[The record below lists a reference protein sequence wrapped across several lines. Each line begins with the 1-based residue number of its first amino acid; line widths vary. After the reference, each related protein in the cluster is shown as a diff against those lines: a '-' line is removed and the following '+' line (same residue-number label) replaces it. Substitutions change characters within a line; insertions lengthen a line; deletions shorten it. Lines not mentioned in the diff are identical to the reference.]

1 MPSCTNNST
10 ITGMLVT
17 STDTINGKRLSF
29 KQDTSKNWDSTI
41 VAGNVIRYDVT
52 TSKFTPSI
60 ANPYY
65 PSLTTPNLS
74 KAEVVGIVESIAQTG
89 GTTYATI
96 VTHGLMNY
104 PNLLTTINGISG
116 SQGGAG
122 GTDIF
127 FLSPTVLG
135 GITFEFEEETGLIV
149 KPVLQVCPTSDS
161 DGEYN
166 SLVINYLGYESSAAE
181 NFTVKNSVS
190 NIGAIQTVDSNSNVP
205 TGWVDTSTPQVLSI
219 TNYTD
224 AYNIYGT
231 NYGSYEELSI
241 NGSYSFVSA
250 LAQQSIRPINP
261 TTGKGVGAYAF
272 ITSVDPSN
280 NTIVLDHMTTQEELW
295 NSNYSLYELL
305 QPVLGLNRVTVTSG
319 QITHFKTPKLSTN
332 IEASA
337 GTSNQVSSFN
347 TKTLL
352 RVKPDTTVSY
362 LPDSA
367 IFNNIEVSDTLSTP
381 NVADVDSK
389 IVQLEARIQALEQIL
404 GI

>member
-17 STDTINGKRLSF
+17 STDTISGKRLSF

-41 VAGNVIRYDVT
+41 AAGNVIRYDVAN
-52 TSKFTPSI
+52 SKFTQSI

-65 PSLTTPNLS
+65 GTSLNLS
-74 KAEVVGIVESIAQTG
+74 QAEVVGVVESIAQATSG
-89 GTTYATI
+89 VTYATI

-104 PNLLTTINGISG
+104 PNLLSIISGISG
-116 SQGGAG
+116 TEGGAG

-135 GITFEFEEETGLIV
+135 GVTFEFIEETGYIV
-149 KPVLQVCPTSDS
+149 KPVLQVCPTSD
-161 DGEYN
+161 DLYN

-181 NFTVKNSVS
+181 NYTVTRSTS
-190 NIGAIQTVDSNSNVP
+190 NIGSIQTVDSNSNVP
-205 TGWVDTSTPQVLSI
+205 DGWVDTSTPQVLSV
-219 TNYTD
+219 TTYSD

-231 NYGSYEELSI
+231 DYGSYEQLSV

-250 LAQQSIRPINP
+250 LAQQSIRPISP

-272 ITSVDPSN
+272 VTSVDTAN
-280 NTIVLDHMTTQEELW
+280 NTIVLDHITQQEELW
-295 NSNYSLYELL
+295 NSTYTTYEL
-305 QPVLGLNRVTVTSG
+305 QVPVLGLNRVTVTSG

-332 IEASA
+332 IEANA
-337 GTSNQVSSFN
+337 GTSNQISTFN

-352 RVKPDTTVSY
+352 RVKADTTVSY

-367 IFNNIEVSDTLSTP
+367 IFNSIEVSDTLSTP
-381 NVADVDSK
+381 NVADVDAK
-389 IVQLEARIQALEQIL
+389 LVALEARIQALEQIL

>member
-1 MPSCTNNST
+1 
-10 ITGMLVT
+10 MLVT
-17 STDTINGKRLSF
+17 STDTISGKRLSF

-41 VAGNVIRYDVT
+41 AAGNVIRYDVAN
-52 TSKFTPSI
+52 SKFTQSI

-65 PSLTTPNLS
+65 GTSLNLS
-74 KAEVVGIVESIAQTG
+74 QAEVVGVVESIAQATSG
-89 GTTYATI
+89 VTYATI

-104 PNLLTTINGISG
+104 PNLLSIISGISG
-116 SQGGAG
+116 TEGGAG

-135 GITFEFEEETGLIV
+135 GVTFEFIEETGYIV
-149 KPVLQVCPTSDS
+149 KPVLQVCPTSD
-161 DGEYN
+161 DLYN

-181 NFTVKNSVS
+181 NYTVTRSTS
-190 NIGAIQTVDSNSNVP
+190 NIGSIQTVDSNSNVP
-205 TGWVDTSTPQVLSI
+205 DGWVDTSTPQVLSV
-219 TNYTD
+219 TTYSD

-231 NYGSYEELSI
+231 DYGSYEQLSV

-250 LAQQSIRPINP
+250 LAQQSIRPISP

-272 ITSVDPSN
+272 VTSVDTAN
-280 NTIVLDHMTTQEELW
+280 NTIVLDHITQQEELW
-295 NSNYSLYELL
+295 NSTYTTYEL
-305 QPVLGLNRVTVTSG
+305 QVPVLGLNRVTVTSG

-332 IEASA
+332 IEANA
-337 GTSNQVSSFN
+337 GTSNQISTFN

-352 RVKPDTTVSY
+352 RVKADTTVSY

-367 IFNNIEVSDTLSTP
+367 IFNSIEVSDTLSTP
-381 NVADVDSK
+381 NVADVDAK
-389 IVQLEARIQALEQIL
+389 LVALEARIQALEQIL

>member
-10 ITGMLVT
+10 ISGMLVT
-17 STDTINGKRLSF
+17 STDTISGKRLSF

-41 VAGNVIRYDVT
+41 VAGNVIRYDVANG
-52 TSKFTPSI
+52 KFTQSI
-60 ANPYY
+60 ADPNYGG
-65 PSLTTPNLS
+65 SLNLS
-74 KAEVVGIVESIAQTG
+74 QAEVVGVVESIAQTS

-104 PNLLTTINGISG
+104 PNLLSIIGGISG
-116 SQGGAG
+116 SQGGDG

-135 GITFEFEEETGLIV
+135 GITYEFIEETGLIV
-149 KPVLQVCPTSDS
+149 KPVLQVCPTSD
-161 DGEYN
+161 ELYN
-166 SLVINYLGYESSAAE
+166 SIVINYLGYESSAAE
-181 NFTVKNSVS
+181 NYTVNRSVS
-190 NIGAIQTVDSNSNVP
+190 NIGAIQTVDFNSNIP
-205 TGWVDTSTPQVLSI
+205 DGWVDTSTPQVLSV
-219 TNYTD
+219 TTYSD

-231 NYGSYEELSI
+231 DYGSYEQLSV

-272 ITSVDPSN
+272 VTSVDTAN
-280 NTIVLDHMTTQEELW
+280 NTIVLDHITQQEELW
-295 NSNYSLYELL
+295 NSNYTTYEL
-305 QPVLGLNRVTVTSG
+305 QVPVLGLNRVTVTSG

-332 IEASA
+332 IEANA
-337 GTSNQVSSFN
+337 GTSNQISTFN

-352 RVKPDTTVSY
+352 RVKADTTVSY
-362 LPDSA
+362 LPESA
-367 IFNNIEVSDTLSTP
+367 IFNSIQVSDTLSTP
-381 NVADVDSK
+381 NVADVDAK
-389 IVQLEARIQALEQIL
+389 LVALEARIQALEQVL

>member
-1 MPSCTNNST
+1 
-10 ITGMLVT
+10 MLVT

-41 VAGNVIRYDVT
+41 AAGNVIRYDVAN
-52 TSKFTPSI
+52 SKFTQSI

-65 PSLTTPNLS
+65 SETFNLS
-74 KAEVVGIVESIAQTG
+74 QAEVVGVVESIAQATSG
-89 GTTYATI
+89 VTYATI

-104 PNLLTTINGISG
+104 PNLLGIISGISG
-116 SQGGAG
+116 TEGGAG

-135 GITFEFEEETGLIV
+135 GVTFEFIEETGYIV
-149 KPVLQVCPTSDS
+149 KPVLQVCPTSD
-161 DGEYN
+161 ELYN

-181 NFTVKNSVS
+181 NYTVTRSTS
-190 NIGAIQTVDSNSNVP
+190 NIGSIQTVDSNSNVP
-205 TGWVDTSTPQVLSI
+205 DGWVDTSTPQVLSI
-219 TNYTD
+219 TSYSD

-231 NYGSYEELSI
+231 DYGSYEQLSV

-250 LAQQSIRPINP
+250 LAQQSIRPISP

-272 ITSVDPSN
+272 VTSVDTAN
-280 NTIVLDHMTTQEELW
+280 NTIVLDHITQQEELW
-295 NSNYSLYELL
+295 NSTYTTYEL
-305 QPVLGLNRVTVTSG
+305 QVPVLGLNRVTVTSG

-332 IEASA
+332 IEANA
-337 GTSNQVSSFN
+337 GTSNQISTFN

-352 RVKPDTTVSY
+352 RVKADTTVSY

-367 IFNNIEVSDTLSTP
+367 IFNSIEVSDTLSTP
-381 NVADVDSK
+381 NVADVDAK
-389 IVQLEARIQALEQIL
+389 LVALEARIQALEQIL

>member
-17 STDTINGKRLSF
+17 STDTISGKRLSF

-41 VAGNVIRYDVT
+41 AAGNVIRYDVAN
-52 TSKFTPSI
+52 SKFTQSI
-60 ANPYY
+60 ADPYY
-65 PSLTTPNLS
+65 DGTLNLS
-74 KAEVVGIVESIAQTG
+74 QAEVVGVVESIAQATSG
-89 GTTYATI
+89 VTYATI

-104 PNLLTTINGISG
+104 PNLLGIISGISG
-116 SQGGAG
+116 TEGGAG

-135 GITFEFEEETGLIV
+135 GVTFEFIEETGYIV
-149 KPVLQVCPTSDS
+149 KPVLQVCPTSD
-161 DGEYN
+161 DLYN

-181 NFTVKNSVS
+181 NYTVNKSIS

-205 TGWVDTSTPQVLSI
+205 DGWVDTSIPQGLSV
-219 TNYTD
+219 TTYSD

-231 NYGSYEELSI
+231 DYGSYEQLSV

-250 LAQQSIRPINP
+250 LAQQSIRPISP

-272 ITSVDPSN
+272 VTSVDTAN
-280 NTIVLDHMTTQEELW
+280 NTIVLDHITQQEELW
-295 NSNYSLYELL
+295 NSTYTTYEL
-305 QPVLGLNRVTVTSG
+305 QVPVLGLNRVTVTSG

-332 IEASA
+332 IEANA
-337 GTSNQVSSFN
+337 GTSNQISTFN

-352 RVKPDTTVSY
+352 RVKADTTVSY

-367 IFNNIEVSDTLSTP
+367 IFNSIEVSDTLSTP
-381 NVADVDSK
+381 NVADVDAK
-389 IVQLEARIQALEQIL
+389 LVALEARIQALEQIL

>member
-10 ITGMLVT
+10 ISGMLVT
-17 STDTINGKRLSF
+17 STDTISGKRLSF

-41 VAGNVIRYDVT
+41 AAGNVIRYDVAN
-52 TSKFTPSI
+52 SKFTQSI
-60 ANPYY
+60 ADPYY
-65 PSLTTPNLS
+65 SGTLNLS
-74 KAEVVGIVESIAQTG
+74 QAEVVGVVESIAQATSG
-89 GTTYATI
+89 VTYATI

-104 PNLLTTINGISG
+104 PNLLSIISGISG
-116 SQGGAG
+116 TEGGAG

-135 GITFEFEEETGLIV
+135 GVTFEFIEETGYIV
-149 KPVLQVCPTSDS
+149 KPVLQVCPTSD
-161 DGEYN
+161 DLYN

-181 NFTVKNSVS
+181 NYTVTRSTS
-190 NIGAIQTVDSNSNVP
+190 NIGSIQTVDSNSNVP
-205 TGWVDTSTPQVLSI
+205 DGWVDTSTPQVLSV
-219 TNYTD
+219 TTYSD

-231 NYGSYEELSI
+231 DYGSYEQLSV

-250 LAQQSIRPINP
+250 LAQQSIRPISP

-272 ITSVDPSN
+272 VTSVDTANS
-280 NTIVLDHMTTQEELW
+280 TIVLDHITQQEELW
-295 NSNYSLYELL
+295 NSTYTTYEL
-305 QPVLGLNRVTVTSG
+305 QVPVLGLNRVTVTSG

-332 IEASA
+332 IEANA
-337 GTSNQVSSFN
+337 GTSNQISTFN

-352 RVKPDTTVSY
+352 RVKADTTVSY

-367 IFNNIEVSDTLSTP
+367 IFNSIEVSDTLSTP
-381 NVADVDSK
+381 NVADVDAK
-389 IVQLEARIQALEQIL
+389 LVALEARIQALEQIL

>member
-1 MPSCTNNST
+1 
-10 ITGMLVT
+10 MLVT

-41 VAGNVIRYDVT
+41 AAGNVIRYDVAN
-52 TSKFTPSI
+52 SKFTQSI

-65 PSLTTPNLS
+65 SETLNLS
-74 KAEVVGIVESIAQTG
+74 QAEVVGVVESIAQATSG
-89 GTTYATI
+89 VTYATI

-104 PNLLTTINGISG
+104 PNLLGIISGISG
-116 SQGGAG
+116 TEGGAG

-135 GITFEFEEETGLIV
+135 GVTFEFIEETGYIV
-149 KPVLQVCPTSDS
+149 KPVLQVCPTSD
-161 DGEYN
+161 ELYN

-181 NFTVKNSVS
+181 NYTVTRSTS
-190 NIGAIQTVDSNSNVP
+190 NIGSIQTVDSNSNVP
-205 TGWVDTSTPQVLSI
+205 DGWVDTSTPQVLSV
-219 TNYTD
+219 TTYSD

-231 NYGSYEELSI
+231 DYGSYEQLSV

-272 ITSVDPSN
+272 VTSVDTAN
-280 NTIVLDHMTTQEELW
+280 NTIVLDHITQQEELW
-295 NSNYSLYELL
+295 NSTYTTYEL
-305 QPVLGLNRVTVTSG
+305 QVPVLGLNRVTVTSG

-332 IEASA
+332 IEANA
-337 GTSNQVSSFN
+337 GTSNQISTFN

-352 RVKPDTTVSY
+352 RVKADTTVSY

-367 IFNNIEVSDTLSTP
+367 IFNSIEVSDTLSTP
-381 NVADVDSK
+381 NVADVDAK
-389 IVQLEARIQALEQIL
+389 LVALEARIQALEQIL

>member
-1 MPSCTNNST
+1 
-10 ITGMLVT
+10 MLVT
-17 STDTINGKRLSF
+17 STDTISGKRLSF

-41 VAGNVIRYDVT
+41 AAGNVIRYDVAN
-52 TSKFTPSI
+52 SKFTQSI
-60 ANPYY
+60 ADPYY
-65 PSLTTPNLS
+65 DGTLNLS
-74 KAEVVGIVESIAQTG
+74 QAEVVGVVESIAQATSG
-89 GTTYATI
+89 VTYATI

-104 PNLLTTINGISG
+104 PNLLGIISGISG
-116 SQGGAG
+116 TEGGAG

-135 GITFEFEEETGLIV
+135 GVTFEFIEETGYIV
-149 KPVLQVCPTSDS
+149 KPVLQVCPTSD
-161 DGEYN
+161 DLYN

-181 NFTVKNSVS
+181 NYTVNKSIS

-205 TGWVDTSTPQVLSI
+205 DGWVDTSIPQGLSV
-219 TNYTD
+219 TTYSD

-231 NYGSYEELSI
+231 DYGSYEQLSV

-250 LAQQSIRPINP
+250 LAQQSIRPISP

-272 ITSVDPSN
+272 VTSVDTAN
-280 NTIVLDHMTTQEELW
+280 NTIVLDHITQQEELW
-295 NSNYSLYELL
+295 NSTYTTYEL
-305 QPVLGLNRVTVTSG
+305 QVPVLGLNRVTVTSG

-332 IEASA
+332 IEANA
-337 GTSNQVSSFN
+337 GTSNQISTFN

-352 RVKPDTTVSY
+352 RVKADTTVSY

-367 IFNNIEVSDTLSTP
+367 IFNSIEVSDTLSTP
-381 NVADVDSK
+381 NVADVDAK
-389 IVQLEARIQALEQIL
+389 LVALEARIQALEQIL

>member
-1 MPSCTNNST
+1 
-10 ITGMLVT
+10 MLVT

-41 VAGNVIRYDVT
+41 AAGNVIRYDVAN
-52 TSKFTPSI
+52 SKFTQSI
-60 ANPYY
+60 ADPYY
-65 PSLTTPNLS
+65 DGTLNLS
-74 KAEVVGIVESIAQTG
+74 QAEVVGVVESIAQATSG
-89 GTTYATI
+89 VTYATI

-104 PNLLTTINGISG
+104 PNLLGIISGISG
-116 SQGGAG
+116 TEGGAG

-135 GITFEFEEETGLIV
+135 GVTFEFIEETGYIV
-149 KPVLQVCPTSDS
+149 KPVLQVCPTSD
-161 DGEYN
+161 DLYN

-181 NFTVKNSVS
+181 NYTVTRSTS
-190 NIGAIQTVDSNSNVP
+190 NIGSIQTVDSNSNVP
-205 TGWVDTSTPQVLSI
+205 DGWVDTSTPQVLSV
-219 TNYTD
+219 TTYSD

-231 NYGSYEELSI
+231 DYGSYEQLSV

-250 LAQQSIRPINP
+250 LAQQSIRPISP

-272 ITSVDPSN
+272 VTSVDTAN
-280 NTIVLDHMTTQEELW
+280 NTIVLDHITQQEELW
-295 NSNYSLYELL
+295 NSTYTTYEL
-305 QPVLGLNRVTVTSG
+305 QVPVLGLNRVTVTSG

-332 IEASA
+332 IEANA
-337 GTSNQVSSFN
+337 GTSNQISTFN

-352 RVKPDTTVSY
+352 RVKADTTVSY

-367 IFNNIEVSDTLSTP
+367 IFNSIEVSDTLSTP
-381 NVADVDSK
+381 NVADVDAK
-389 IVQLEARIQALEQIL
+389 LVALEARIQALEQVL